1 MTTTHPNSQSTVP
14 NAAPSAAPSA
24 ASSAASSAAPD
35 LTQNELPLAV
45 VATAMPE
52 TPYQHFFSFV
62 LPPDLPVMIPN
73 DRVAEILMLTS
84 ENIMGIPEV
93 PPEIMGIA
101 PWRGEV
107 LWLLDLSYM
116 MGKTPL
122 FRQGYRNMPYSVIV
136 ISRNNQ
142 TLGLVVDR
150 VEQTLRCTEA
160 DILPIEAI
168 EDTTVPAF
176 MQACWAPEAQE
187 QSWILDCGALLDHLS
202 SQTPAMNGA

>member
-1 MTTTHPNSQSTVP
+1 MTTTLMHPRSTRSGQATNSEELLLPST
-14 NAAPSAAPSA
+14 
-24 ASSAASSAAPD
+24 
-35 LTQNELPLAV
+35 
-45 VATAMPE
+45 PE
-52 TPYQHFFSFV
+52 KPYQHFFSFV
-62 LPPDLPVMIPN
+62 LPPDLPAMIPN

-122 FRQGYRNMPYSVIV
+122 FRQGYRNTPYSVIV

-150 VEQTLRCTEA
+150 VEQMLRCSA
-160 DILPIEAI
+160 DNILPAEEVENA
-168 EDTTVPAF
+168 TVPPF
-176 MQACWAPEAQE
+176 IQACWSPESE
-187 QSWILDCGALLDHLS
+187 QRTWILDCNALLDHLS
-202 SQTPAMNGA
+202 SQAPTATVV

>member
-1 MTTTHPNSQSTVP
+1 MHPRSTPLGLGQGTDSSSQ
-14 NAAPSAAPSA
+14 
-24 ASSAASSAAPD
+24 
-35 LTQNELPLAV
+35 ELPLASL
-45 VATAMPE
+45 PQK
-52 TPYQHFFSFV
+52 PYQHFFSFV
-62 LPPDLPVMIPN
+62 LPPDLPAMIPN

-122 FRQGYRNMPYSVIV
+122 FRQGYRNTPYSVIV

-150 VEQTLRCTEA
+150 VEQMLRCSA
-160 DILPIEAI
+160 DNILPAEEVENAAI
-168 EDTTVPAF
+168 PPF
-176 MQACWAPEAQE
+176 IQACWSPQSE
-187 QSWILDCGALLDHLS
+187 QRTWILDCSALLDHLS
-202 SQTPAMNGA
+202 SQTLTATAA

>member
-1 MTTTHPNSQSTVP
+1 MTTTLMYPRSTHSGH
-14 NAAPSAAPSA
+14 ATDDA
-24 ASSAASSAAPD
+24 D
-35 LTQNELPLAV
+35 LPLAS
-45 VATAMPE
+45 APE
-52 TPYQHFFSFV
+52 KPYQHFFSFV
-62 LPPDLPVMIPN
+62 LPPDLPAMIPN

-107 LWLLDLSYM
+107 LWLLDLSYI

-122 FRQGYRNMPYSVIV
+122 FRQGYRNTPYSVIV

-150 VEQTLRCTEA
+150 VEQMLRCSE
-160 DILPIEAI
+160 DNILPAAEVVNAAI
-168 EDTTVPAF
+168 PPF
-176 MQACWAPEAQE
+176 MQACWSPESE
-187 QSWILDCGALLDHLS
+187 QRTWILDCGALLAHLS
-202 SQTPAMNGA
+202 SQTLTATAA

>member
-1 MTTTHPNSQSTVP
+1 MHPRTTHTGTSDHSTT
-14 NAAPSAAPSA
+14 NLEAEIK
-24 ASSAASSAAPD
+24 
-35 LTQNELPLAV
+35 LETLPAK
-45 VATAMPE
+45 
-52 TPYQHFFSFV
+52 PYQHFFSFV

-73 DRVAEILMLTS
+73 DCVAEILMLTS

-122 FRQGYRNMPYSVIV
+122 FRQGYRNTPYSVIV

-150 VEQTLRCTEA
+150 VEQMLRCAEEN
-160 DILPIEAI
+160 ILPAEAV
-168 EDTTVPAF
+168 ETAVVPPF
-176 MQACWAPEAQE
+176 TQACWSPQSAQRT
-187 QSWILDCGALLDHLS
+187 WILDCNLLLDHLS
-202 SQTPAMNGA
+202 NQTTSAQTPTQTLTASPA